1 MKKKITLKGIWKVL
15 KCSFKSFG
23 DDKITKKS
31 ASLSYYTIFSLGPML
46 IVIIFFAGLF
56 FGQDAVEGTIYGQIE
71 HFVGSDAA
79 IQIQNMIANAMLS
92 GKKDFAAI
100 IGFVALLVGATTI
113 FSDMQDSINS
123 IWGLKANPKK
133 GGIMQMIFTR
143 LLSFGVIGS
152 LAFLLLVSLVI
163 SSVVDAFSDNIQ
175 HQFPH
180 LAVSFLYIINIIITF
195 CVITALFGI
204 IFKVLPDARIK
215 WIDVLSGSIATAI
228 LFMIGKF
235 GISYY
240 ISSSNVADTYGAAGS
255 LVILLLWIYY
265 SSIILYFGAEFTK
278 EFAIEYGNEI
288 RPNSYAVF
296 AKKVEVDLG
305 NKSIQEGHRELEKQK
320 EATPDMHKD

>member
-1 MKKKITLKGIWKVL
+1 MKKKVTLKGLWKVL

-23 DDKITKKS
+23 QDKITKKS

-46 IVIIFFAGLF
+46 IVIIFAAGLF
-56 FGQDAVEGTIYGQIE
+56 FGRDAVQGTVYGHLE
-71 HFVGSDAA
+71 NFVGSDAA
-79 IQIQNMIANAMLS
+79 EQIQKMIKNAMLS
-92 GKKDFAAI
+92 GEKNFAAV
-100 IGFVALLVGATTI
+100 IGLIALLIGATTI

-133 GGIMQMIFTR
+133 GIMQMVFNR

-163 SSVVDAFSDNIQ
+163 STLVEAFNDNI
-175 HQFPH
+175 HEQFPH
-180 LAVSFLYIINIIITF
+180 IAVGLFYIINIVVTF

-204 IFKVLPDARIK
+204 IFKVLPDAKIK
-215 WIDVLSGSIATAI
+215 WKDVLSGSIATAI
-228 LFMIGKF
+228 LFMIGKL

-240 ISSSNVADTYGAAGS
+240 IRSSNVGDTYGAAGS

-278 EFAIEYGNEI
+278 EYAIEYGHDI
-288 RPNSYAVF
+288 QPNSYAVF
-296 AKKVEVDLG
+296 AKNVEIDLG

-320 EATPDMHKD
+320 EATPDMTKD